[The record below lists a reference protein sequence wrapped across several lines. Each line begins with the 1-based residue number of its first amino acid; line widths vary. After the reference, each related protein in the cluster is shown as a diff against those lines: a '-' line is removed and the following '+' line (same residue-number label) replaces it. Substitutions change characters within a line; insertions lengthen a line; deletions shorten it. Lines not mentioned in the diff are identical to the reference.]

1 MSYQRI
7 PLLAGQP
14 HRLDIKGRLI
24 LVDSVGLSDGVDVEI
39 LHADSS
45 KTTAMPKRKAGFR
58 IVQPYDGVILTC
70 STAATIAI
78 FLSENDVQLGTVD
91 GAAVTIPGGVRVNST
106 PDDPVFIALDRDI
119 NIGVVKV
126 ENDLVEIVD
135 AAAIPIGLVA
145 TSISN
150 DPTLKKIRMR
160 NMSDDALI
168 AIGGAN
174 VGLGSPIILVP
185 GEMYF
190 EDDAAG
196 AHLYAIAD
204 SEGAMLV
211 IQGLKK

>member
-7 PLLAGQP
+7 NLLAGVP
-14 HRLDIKGRLI
+14 YRLDIKGRLI
-24 LVDSVGLSDGVDVEI
+24 LIDSVGQSDGVDLEI

-45 KTTAMPKRKAGFR
+45 KTTAMYKRKAGFR
-58 IVQPYDGVILTC
+58 LVMPFAGVILTC
-70 STAATIAI
+70 STAATVAV
-78 FLSENDVQLGTVD
+78 FLSETDVQLGTVD

-106 PDDPVFIALDRDI
+106 ADDPVYIALDRDI
-119 NIGVVKV
+119 NIGTVKV
-126 ENDLVEIVD
+126 ENDLVTIID
-135 AAAIPIGLVA
+135 AAPVAVGLVA

-174 VGLGSPIILVP
+174 VALGSPIILQP
-185 GEMYF
+185 GEVYF

-204 SEGAMLV
+204 GDGATLV
-211 IQGLKK
+211 IQGLK

>member
-1 MSYQRI
+1 MSYQSI

-14 HRLDIKGRLI
+14 HRLDIAGRLI
-24 LVDSVGLSDGVDVEI
+24 LVDSVGESDGVDIEI
-39 LHADSS
+39 LLAGSS
-45 KTTAMPKRKAGFR
+45 KTTTMPRRKAGFR
-58 IVQPYDGVILTC
+58 LVQAYDGVILT
-70 STAATIAI
+70 SAVNAVVGI

-106 PDDPVFIALDRDI
+106 AGDPVYIALDRDI
-119 NIGVVKV
+119 TIGTVKV
-126 ENDLVEIVD
+126 ENALTTVMD
-135 AAAIPIGLVA
+135 AAAIPVGTVA

-160 NMSDDALI
+160 NMSEDATI
-168 AIGGAN
+168 AIGGAG
-174 VGLGSPIILVP
+174 VALGSPILLAP

-204 SEGAMLV
+204 GVGALLV
-211 IQGLKK
+211 IQGLK